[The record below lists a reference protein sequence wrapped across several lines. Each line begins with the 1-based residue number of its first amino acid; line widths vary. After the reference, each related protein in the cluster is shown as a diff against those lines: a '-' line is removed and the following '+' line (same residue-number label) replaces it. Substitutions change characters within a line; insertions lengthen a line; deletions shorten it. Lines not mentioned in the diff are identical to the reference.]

1 MSKRKTY
8 NFKTETLLEAIKGS
22 GAIMSTIARKLNCDW
37 STAQKYI
44 LQNEKARQALSDEE
58 ETVLDMCESTLLQS
72 IKEKDIQSAK
82 WYLAT
87 KGKKRGYSERHE
99 LTGSEGTPIR
109 VIWEKQK
116 QE

>member
-1 MSKRKTY
+1 
-8 NFKTETLLEAIKGS
+8 
-22 GAIMSTIARKLNCDW
+22 MSTIARKLNCDW

-44 LQNEKARQALSDEE
+44 KLDEVARQALSDEE

-72 IKEKDIQSAK
+72 IKEKDVQSAK
-82 WYLAT
+82 WYLST

-99 LTGSEGTPIR
+99 VTGAEGKPIE
-109 VIWEKQK
+109 VSW